1 MLFTLIDDRDAWMK
15 FFEYFDLVQKIEDA
29 THTNIE
35 RLANALSIKFYNI
48 SNRGLSCEL
57 YEEGDAG
64 GGVQFTIDGIICE
77 ARFYA
82 TGSEELDDSFVEYF
96 IPINNTESFRSCSV
110 TYSNDRVIESLKS
123 LNTEMIRSSNGTS
136 FVSS

>member
-35 RLANALSIKFYNI
+35 RLANALSIKFYDI
-48 SNRGLSCEL
+48 SNHRLSCEL
-57 YEEGDAG
+57 YEEGNAG
-64 GGVQFTIDGIICE
+64 GGVQFTIDDIICE

-82 TGSEELDDSFVEYF
+82 TGSEELDDSF
-96 IPINNTESFRSCSV
+96 P
-110 TYSNDRVIESLKS
+110 SLKRS
-123 LNTEMIRSSNGTS
+123 LRLMILDLISSS
-136 FVSS
+136 VKSSSLIMSTIT

>member
-1 MLFTLIDDRDAWMK
+1 MLFTLIGDRDAWLK

-35 RLANALSIKFYNI
+35 RLANALSIKFYDI
-48 SNRGLSCEL
+48 SNHGLSCEL

-64 GGVQFTIDGIICE
+64 GGVQFTIDDIICE

-96 IPINNTESFRSCSV
+96 IPINNTECL
-110 TYSNDRVIESLKS
+110 DRVGMSVWLKFIDS
-123 LNTEMIRSSNGTS
+123 ETGKVLFDLGEIKSKNK
-136 FVSS
+136 

>member
-35 RLANALSIKFYNI
+35 RLANALSIKFYDI
-48 SNRGLSCEL
+48 SNHGLSCEL
-57 YEEGDAG
+57 YEEGDVG
-64 GGVQFTIDGIICE
+64 GGVQFTIDDIICE

-96 IPINNTESFRSCSV
+96 IPINNTECL
-110 TYSNDRVIESLKS
+110 DRVGMSVWLTFYDEETNDVL
-123 LNTEMIRSSNGTS
+123 LELEEMQSKNK
-136 FVSS
+136 